1 MLYVSAFTRRSAA
14 AAASR
19 RRICSVIKRPTNAY
33 KESYVP
39 AYVSAYLAV
48 DSGGSLAE
56 AKSLQFKDL
65 RID

>member
-1 MLYVSAFTRRSAA
+1 MSPLRRRSAA

-33 KESYVP
+33 IESYGP
-39 AYVSAYLAV
+39 AYVSAYLTV